1 MHSYCSTCAFMYN
14 FTPTDVGIFLV
25 KMCKI
30 SYFLYFAR
38 ADVIAINLEKNISI
52 SQLLGNPYYQN

>member
-1 MHSYCSTCAFMYN
+1 MHGYCNTCAFMYN
-14 FTPTDVGIFLV
+14 FTPIDVSVFLV

-38 ADVIAINLEKNISI
+38 TDVIAINLEKNISR
-52 SQLLGNPYYQN
+52 SQLLGNLYYQN

>member
-1 MHSYCSTCAFMYN
+1 MHGYCNTCAFMYN
-14 FTPTDVGIFLV
+14 FTPIYVSVFLV

-30 SYFLYFAR
+30 SYCLYFAR
-38 ADVIAINLEKNISI
+38 TDVIAINLEKNISR